1 MSVISIIIMTIITL
15 LRVRVILDNF
25 GSEVNGVLQLSF
37 QLIAYISLIES
48 GLTAAYQ
55 INLYRAIKD
64 NDTKS
69 IYSLYLGMKKMLR
82 VVGLKMI
89 IIVLLITIITPL
101 LVRSTEIDYIG
112 IAIIIGLVGIR
123 FISMYVFV
131 FPYSMILSS
140 FEKNYIVEIIQLTF
154 NVITFILELFFILYL
169 KLDYLVILI
178 IPILS
183 AIIQSLVLKKIIKI
197 KLKLQLKDS
206 LIDHEP
212 DLTPSKM
219 TKDILI
225 HQVSSLIFLNTDNI
239 IISSRL
245 GLFSVTQYSS
255 YNQTISY
262 PSQFTD
268 KILFGMKSTIGILIN
283 KNIEEAKQYIKNMLV
298 LVSFLTTI
306 FVTIFILKINNF
318 ITIWIGEEYLLD
330 EISVFLFA
338 LILIDRII
346 TPLINISRD
355 NRGLF
360 KESKGYTLIQAI
372 LNVVLSLTLAIFIGI
387 NGILLGTVISIIVIS
402 IPMNILIIERK
413 VYNEKLGVFR
423 LYLIPI
429 AVSLLVQL
437 LFSFLSISSFD
448 ITNLWIKFIL
458 ETSIFTVTTVIISL
472 FVYYI
477 LGYNILKIGIGL
489 FSKKSDA
496 R

>member
-1 MSVISIIIMTIITL
+1 
-15 LRVRVILDNF
+15 
-25 GSEVNGVLQLSF
+25 
-37 QLIAYISLIES
+37 
-48 GLTAAYQ
+48 
-55 INLYRAIKD
+55 
-64 NDTKS
+64 
-69 IYSLYLGMKKMLR
+69 
-82 VVGLKMI
+82 
-89 IIVLLITIITPL
+89 
-101 LVRSTEIDYIG
+101 
-112 IAIIIGLVGIR
+112 
-123 FISMYVFV
+123 MYVFV

-489 FSKKSDA
+489 FSKKVMQDNFKNIENKEISSISDFQKLIILFTICFITLDLYLNKYYRNLSLKNLSFILVA
-496 R
+496 SGIVYFSI